1 MLVTCVEPGFG
12 YNFCEKSSL
21 LLTGAA
27 AAAAAANTTAI
38 ALFCSRAQRATGR
51 GMLLIGL
58 FY

>member
-1 MLVTCVEPGFG
+1 VEPGFG
-12 YNFCEKSSL
+12 FNFCEKSTL

-38 ALFCSRAQRATGR
+38 ALFCSRAHRTTGR
-51 GMLLIGL
+51 RMLLIGL